1 MVGGTKI
8 KFQLVS
14 FTFGAP
20 ALLGLSLFVLI
31 LHVSVFLPTVER

>member
-20 ALLGLSLFVLI
+20 ALLGLALVVLTRFC
-31 LHVSVFLPTVER
+31 VSTNSREMT